1 MKVFLDASALVP
13 LVLERDQWV
22 LPLRR
27 HLRLLHAENAGLITS
42 TWTFYEALAIL
53 RRVGFPLADQLRR
66 MVADEVGLLPVSPA
80 VESNAVGRFFSW
92 ADKTASVV
100 DHANLLIAI
109 EQRAD
114 AILTFDSDFLP
125 IAQGTGIRI
134 LR

>member
-13 LVLERDQWV
+13 FVFERDQWV

-27 HLRLLHAENAGLITS
+27 HLRLLHAEDAALITS
-42 TWTFYEALAIL
+42 TWTYYEALTIL
-53 RRVGFPLADQLRR
+53 RRVGFVAPAQLRR
-66 MVADEVGLLPVSPA
+66 MVDSEVGVLPVSAGIESDA
-80 VESNAVGRFFSW
+80 VRRFFSW

-100 DHANLLIAI
+100 DHANLLVAI

-114 AILTFDSDFLP
+114 AILTFASDFLP

-134 LR
+134 LS